1 MGFPHEKSGR
11 PISLRARELR
21 ELSDEELVKRLA
33 ESRENL
39 FNLRFQ
45 LATGALENS
54 ARLGL
59 AKRDIARIM
68 TIQAER
74 KNTLERR

>member
-1 MGFPHEKSGR
+1 
-11 PISLRARELR
+11 LRARELR
-21 ELSDEELVKRLA
+21 ELSDEELERRLA

-45 LATGALENS
+45 MATGALENS
-54 ARLGL
+54 ARIGL
-59 AKRDIARIM
+59 AKRDIARVL

-74 KNTLERR
+74 VNTLERR

>member
-1 MGFPHEKSGR
+1 LKT
-11 PISLRARELR
+11 RELR
-21 ELSDEELVKRLA
+21 ELSNEELDKRLA
-33 ESRENL
+33 ESREEL

-45 LATGALENS
+45 AATGALDNT

-59 AKRDIARIM
+59 TKRDIARIL

-74 KNTLERR
+74 AHRLEPR

>member
-1 MGFPHEKSGR
+1 
-11 PISLRARELR
+11 LRARELR
-21 ELSDEELVKRLA
+21 ELSDEELERRLA

-45 LATGALENS
+45 MATGALENT
-54 ARLGL
+54 ARIGL
-59 AKRDIARIM
+59 AKRDIARIL

-74 KNTLERR
+74 VNTLERR

>member
-1 MGFPHEKSGR
+1 M
-11 PISLRARELR
+11 RARELR
-21 ELSDEELVKRLA
+21 ELSNEELVKKLA

-45 LATGALENS
+45 MATGALENS

-59 AKRDIARIM
+59 AKRDIARIL

-74 KNTLERR
+74 ANTLERR

>member
-1 MGFPHEKSGR
+1 LK
-11 PISLRARELR
+11 ARELR
-21 ELSDEELVKRLA
+21 ELSDEELAKRLA

-45 LATGALENS
+45 LATGALENT

-59 AKRDIARIM
+59 AKRDIARIL

-74 KNTLERR
+74 QNTLERR

>member
-1 MGFPHEKSGR
+1 M
-11 PISLRARELR
+11 RARELR
-21 ELSDEELVKRLA
+21 DLSDEELVKRLA

-45 LATGALENS
+45 MATGALDNT
-54 ARLGL
+54 ARLSL
-59 AKRDIARIM
+59 AKRDIARIL

-74 KNTLERR
+74 EHSLERR

>member
-1 MGFPHEKSGR
+1 
-11 PISLRARELR
+11 LRARELR
-21 ELSDEELVKRLA
+21 ELSDEELVRRLA

-45 LATGALENS
+45 MATGALENS
-54 ARLGL
+54 ARIGL
-59 AKRDIARIM
+59 AKRDIARIL

-74 KNTLERR
+74 VNTLERR

>member
-1 MGFPHEKSGR
+1 MR
-11 PISLRARELR
+11 TRELR
-21 ELSDEELVKRLA
+21 ELSNEELARRLA
-33 ESRENL
+33 ETREEL

-45 LATGALENS
+45 AATGALENT

-59 AKRDIARIM
+59 TKRDLARIL

-74 KNTLERR
+74 ANTLERR

>member
-1 MGFPHEKSGR
+1 
-11 PISLRARELR
+11 LRARELR
-21 ELSDEELVKRLA
+21 DLSDEELVKRLA

-45 LATGALENS
+45 AATGALENT
-54 ARLGL
+54 ARLSL
-59 AKRDIARIM
+59 AKREIARIL

>member
-1 MGFPHEKSGR
+1 
-11 PISLRARELR
+11 LRARELR
-21 ELSDEELVKRLA
+21 ELSNEELDKRLA

-45 LATGALENS
+45 AATGALENT
-54 ARLGL
+54 ARLTL
-59 AKRDIARIM
+59 AKRDIARIL

-74 KNTLERR
+74 ANTLERR

>member
-1 MGFPHEKSGR
+1 
-11 PISLRARELR
+11 LRARELR
-21 ELSDEELVKRLA
+21 ELSDEELVRRLA

-45 LATGALENS
+45 MATGALENT
-54 ARLGL
+54 ARIGL
-59 AKRDIARIM
+59 AKRDIARIL

-74 KNTLERR
+74 ANTLERR

>member
-1 MGFPHEKSGR
+1 
-11 PISLRARELR
+11 LRARELR
-21 ELSDEELVKRLA
+21 DLSDEELVRRLA

-45 LATGALENS
+45 MATGALENS
-54 ARLGL
+54 ARIGR
-59 AKRDIARIM
+59 AKRDIARVL

-74 KNTLERR
+74 ANTLERR

>member
-1 MGFPHEKSGR
+1 
-11 PISLRARELR
+11 LRARELR
-21 ELSDEELVKRLA
+21 DLSDEELVRRLA

-45 LATGALENS
+45 MATGALDNT
-54 ARLGL
+54 ARLSL
-59 AKRDIARIM
+59 AKRDIARIL

-74 KNTLERR
+74 KNSLERR

>member
-1 MGFPHEKSGR
+1 VSEPPPWEVDV
-11 PISLRARELR
+11 RAREVR

-33 ESRENL
+33 QSREEL

-45 LATGALENS
+45 AVTGALENT
-54 ARLGL
+54 ARLKL

-68 TIQAER
+68 TVQAER
-74 KNTLERR
+74 TNKLERR

>member
-1 MGFPHEKSGR
+1 MKAS
-11 PISLRARELR
+11 ELR
-21 ELSDEELVKRLA
+21 ELSDEELVRRLA

-45 LATGALENS
+45 LATGALENT

-59 AKRDIARIM
+59 ARRDIARIM

-74 KNTLERR
+74 ENTLERR

>member
-1 MGFPHEKSGR
+1 M
-11 PISLRARELR
+11 RARELR
-21 ELSDEELVKRLA
+21 ELSNEELDKRLA

-45 LATGALENS
+45 AATGALDNT
-54 ARLGL
+54 ARLTL
-59 AKRDIARIM
+59 AKRDIARIL

-74 KNTLERR
+74 ATTLERR

>member
-1 MGFPHEKSGR
+1 MK
-11 PISLRARELR
+11 AKELR
-21 ELSDEELVKRLA
+21 DLSDEELVKRLA

-45 LATGALENS
+45 MATGALDATS
-54 ARLGL
+54 RLSL
-59 AKRDIARIM
+59 AKRDIARIL

-74 KNTLERR
+74 KNSLERR